1 MQGLGAA
8 LVGSWRAL
16 TLALSEAEAS
26 KGNGPRQGWL
36 SKDSSQVVPTKGLQ
50 SYYSSTAA
58 PDDPA
63 DRASGFSPTALFS

>member
-8 LVGSWRAL
+8 LVGGWRAL

-36 SKDSSQVVPTKGLQ
+36 SKDSS
-50 SYYSSTAA
+50 
-58 PDDPA
+58 
-63 DRASGFSPTALFS
+63 